1 MYMLTQNPGDPLD
14 APHQGSPTN
23 SPRNNLDSKQSKAR
37 GSVSKVS
44 QGWDVAQWD
53 STCLACGRL

>member
-14 APHQGSPTN
+14 APRQRSPTN

-37 GSVSKVS
+37 GSVHKVS
-44 QGWDVAQWD
+44 QGWDVAQW
-53 STCLACGRL
+53 

>member
-14 APHQGSPTN
+14 TPHQGSPTN